1 MAGGGDRDVSGY
13 RASMLS
19 EAKIVAITRLGL
31 AGARRDTCCLL
42 AGTALLL
49 ALMPSTARA
58 ASAITKLGPPP
69 PVFVQPCPGKKVVGP
84 FHTRGSQV
92 YGKGNVPFI
101 SYGVT
106 VAFSLD
112 AKTWRSG
119 ATAKGDMDEKE
130 IGWAATDWCANT
142 VRIQVNQDLLL
153 PTGGL
158 TNVNVSY
165 LKAIEA
171 EVSDAVSS
179 GLVVVLNDSTES
191 SVNGGSETGPTLTTF
206 SFWLWMASIYGSDP
220 AHVIFDPFNEP
231 RDTNSAMSATQ
242 TWNTWF
248 NGNGSYYGMN
258 ELAGWVHFIAP
269 RNLLWIEGPNFSDSF
284 AGMVPKYLIPLPNVV
299 YAVHHPKG
307 TDDQKNWT
315 AAFGYLV
322 GKGIPVVEGE
332 WTNFAG
338 GGGGDSACWPNA
350 PTQVPEYLN
359 SYLTGLH
366 IGLSAYTLNS
376 GRLLR
381 QLYAPKTGKEISPDP
396 VEPTV
401 FPQGKTTIGWSCSP
415 SAYKSPGTAGTE
427 GAGEA
432 IYDFFKARNHA

>member
-1 MAGGGDRDVSGY
+1 VTT
-13 RASMLS
+13 
-19 EAKIVAITRLGL
+19 TRPGL
-31 AGARRDTCCLL
+31 ARARRDLPCLL
-42 AGTALLL
+42 AVTALLL
-49 ALMPSTARA
+49 ALMGTVART
-58 ASAITKLGPPP
+58 ASASATSGPPP
-69 PVFVQPCPGKKVVGP
+69 PVYVKPCAGKKVVGP
-84 FHTRGSQV
+84 FTTRGSQV
-92 YGKGNVPFI
+92 YGKGNVPFV

-130 IGWAATDWCANT
+130 IEWAAKDWCANT

-171 EVSDAVSS
+171 EITDAESF

-191 SVNGGSETGPTLTTF
+191 SANAGNETGPTLTTF
-206 SFWLWMASIYGSDP
+206 SFWLWMASIYRSDS

-231 RDTNSAMSATQ
+231 RDTNSQMSLTQ
-242 TWNTWF
+242 TWDTWF
-248 NGNGSYYGMN
+248 NGNGAYYGMN
-258 ELAGWVHFIAP
+258 VLAQWVHFIAP

-284 AGMVPKYLIPLPNVV
+284 AGMVPKYLIRLPNVV
-299 YAVHHPKG
+299 YAIHHPQG
-307 TDDQKNWT
+307 TDIQKNWT
-315 AAFGYLV
+315 AAFGYLHADR
-322 GKGIPVVEGE
+322 IPVVEGE

-350 PTQVPEYLN
+350 PAQVPQYLN
-359 SYLTGLH
+359 SYLASRD

-381 QLYAPKTGKEISPDP
+381 QLYAVKTGKKTGPNP
-396 VEPTV
+396 LEPTV
-401 FPQGKTTIGWSCSP
+401 FPQGKATIGWSCSP

-432 IYDFFKARNHA
+432 IYDFFKARNQL